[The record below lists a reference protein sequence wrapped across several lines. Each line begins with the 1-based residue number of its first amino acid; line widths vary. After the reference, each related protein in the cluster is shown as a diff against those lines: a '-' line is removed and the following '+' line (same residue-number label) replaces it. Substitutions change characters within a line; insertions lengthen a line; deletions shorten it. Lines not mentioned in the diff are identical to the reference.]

1 MKKGAPVYFILS
13 NLLSMDA
20 IHLSINDLSDRL
32 DAVFEDAIRYY
43 RYEQWI
49 IDDFWFFYHC
59 WPLFT
64 P

>member
-43 RYEQWI
+43 RYEQ
-49 IDDFWFFYHC
+49 
-59 WPLFT
+59 
-64 P
+64 